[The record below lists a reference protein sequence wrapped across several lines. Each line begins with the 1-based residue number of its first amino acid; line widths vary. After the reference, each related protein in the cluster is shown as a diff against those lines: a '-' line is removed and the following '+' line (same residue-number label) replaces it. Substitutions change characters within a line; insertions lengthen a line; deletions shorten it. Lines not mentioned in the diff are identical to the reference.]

1 MIALFTDFGWRD
13 AYVAQLKGAILGIN
27 PHASLI
33 DLNHDVEPFNIR
45 QAAYLLEQSSGYF
58 PTRTIFV
65 AVVDPGVGSAR
76 RPILI
81 RTLAEKFYVGPDNG
95 LFTRVVKRE
104 NLGAAYVLQE
114 SAYFFQPEISR
125 TFHGRDVFGPV
136 AAHLTLGVE
145 PQCFGPRA
153 EDLCLLSPP
162 SLHVVGQ
169 SVQGEILH
177 IDHFGNVV
185 TNIIPECL
193 EDLRPGQQV
202 GITIARKR
210 SLVPFCTTYADRS
223 PGLLICLLNSDAVFE
238 IAVPQG
244 NASTKLGVQVGM
256 RVVVEW

>member
-33 DLNHDVEPFNIR
+33 DLTHDVEPFNIR
-45 QAAYLLEQSSGYF
+45 QAAYLLERSSRYF

-65 AVVDPGVGSAR
+65 AVVDPSVGSTR

-81 RTLAEKFYVGPDNG
+81 RTLAEKIYVGPDNG
-95 LFTRVVKRE
+95 VFTRVVQRD
-104 NLGAAYVLQE
+104 NLRAAYVLRE
-114 SAYFFQPEISR
+114 SAYFSHAEISR

-153 EDLCLLSPP
+153 ENLCMLSPP
-162 SLHVVGQ
+162 SLRVVGQ

-185 TNIIPECL
+185 TNITPECF
-193 EDLRPGQQV
+193 EDLRSGQQV
-202 GITIARKR
+202 CITIARKQYQ
-210 SLVPFCTTYADRS
+210 VPFCTTYVDGS
-223 PGLLICLLNSDAVFE
+223 PGLLICLFNSDTVFE

-244 NASTKLGVQVGM
+244 NAATKLGVQVGM